1 MKWIRKSFRRFLMR
15 YSENNRRIYEERI
28 REMCENNL
36 ASIEITFIHLAKSVA
51 TLGMWLM
58 EEPALVLPF
67 FNQVAFEVAN
77 QWYQKYWTIQP
88 EIRVKIRDFTAN
100 DNLRDLRQKHLNT
113 LVRIQGVVTK
123 RSQVF
128 S

>member
-1 MKWIRKSFRRFLMR
+1 MR